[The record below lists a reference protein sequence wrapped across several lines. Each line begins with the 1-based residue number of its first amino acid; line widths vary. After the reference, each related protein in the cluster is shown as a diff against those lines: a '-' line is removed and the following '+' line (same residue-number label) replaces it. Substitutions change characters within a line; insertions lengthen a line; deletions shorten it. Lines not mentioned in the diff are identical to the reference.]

1 MSNNLIILSALVFL
15 PLIPAF
21 LLFKLLPSTAVVK
34 GPLAGMN
41 VDLGG
46 AFGGY
51 VALTVFLATFY
62 TTKMTA
68 PETWTVQ
75 GELAAAGAQDL
86 PIDLTCKLKPPSLQ
100 IEDGRFEF
108 EVPVSASKKPLN
120 LVFEAKGYESAVV
133 RVKGPDGE
141 IQPGG
146 AYDQKIYKSSQTIV
160 LEKPVVM
167 RKKETQTTDAGASA
181 QPVGAGG

>member
-1 MSNNLIILSALVFL
+1 MSNNLIILSALVLL

-21 LLFKLLPSTAVVK
+21 LLFKMLPSKAVVK
-34 GPLAGMN
+34 GPLAGLN

-75 GELAAAGAQDL
+75 GELEAAGAQEL
-86 PIDLTCKLKPPSLQ
+86 PVDLTVKLKPPSLA

-108 EVPVSASKKPLN
+108 EVPVSTSKKPLN
-120 LVFEAKGYESAVV
+120 LVFEARGYESAVV
-133 RVKGPDGE
+133 RVKGPDGK

-167 RKKETQTTDAGASA
+167 RKKETVQTTDAA
-181 QPVGAGG
+181 QSVGAGS